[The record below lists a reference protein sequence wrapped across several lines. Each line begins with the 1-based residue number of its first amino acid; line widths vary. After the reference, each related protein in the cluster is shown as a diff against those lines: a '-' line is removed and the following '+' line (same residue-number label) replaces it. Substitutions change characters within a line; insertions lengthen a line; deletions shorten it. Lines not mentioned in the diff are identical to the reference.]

1 MMSDSMPVLTP
12 TAKLLLYV
20 LRTAQ
25 TEPTVLQLLE
35 LTQLTPVHTT
45 RTVQQLVR
53 AGLVTHH
60 KLPQRPMTFSL
71 ADQYQGE

>member
-1 MMSDSMPVLTP
+1 MSDSMPALTP

-20 LRTAQ
+20 LCTAQ

-45 RTVQQLVR
+45 RTIQQLLR
-53 AGLVTHH
+53 AGLVTSH
-60 KLPQRPMTFSL
+60 KLPQRPVTFSL
-71 ADQYQGE
+71 ADQQEGE